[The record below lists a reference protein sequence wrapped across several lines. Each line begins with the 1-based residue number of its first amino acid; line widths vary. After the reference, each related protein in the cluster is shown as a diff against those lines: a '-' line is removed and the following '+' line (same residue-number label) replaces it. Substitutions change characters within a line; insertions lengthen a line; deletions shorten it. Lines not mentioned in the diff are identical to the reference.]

1 MNKNLKMLKVFFRVL
16 KNNNE
21 EIKRVL
27 PNMYTKSFYDID
39 FNYLLEHGIKYLVI
53 DIDGTILPPDI
64 ILVNQELINKITELK
79 ENFSIYLVSNN
90 NLNRVKP
97 VADILDVA
105 YLNNASKPLPV
116 AYQKIFKLLGEDNP
130 SKIAMIGDQMLSDIY
145 GANAYNIYTVLVRP
159 ISNHNNIGTYI
170 NRKLQ
175 NKIEKYLKVKN
186 YFDKDKYYK
195 NRDEI

>member
-39 FNYLLEHGIKYLVI
+39 FNYLLEQGIKYLVI